1 MNKFM
6 KTVKRI
12 IYISA
17 FAALGI
23 MPFTSCEDFLTAEN
37 KTAGGQTAEDYFST
51 PEGVA
56 TLRTYA
62 YSQLKNL
69 TASSD
74 ISDIYADGTDL
85 YTDCRGKTPTEF
97 HNYSLSAENTTVE
110 DFYVAAFSLVNYA
123 NAVLYYAGEDSE
135 YAPEM
140 HFLRAYAYYLL
151 TQQFGAVPYST
162 TYINNSE
169 REYPRM
175 ALAEL
180 YPNVITDLEQYAN
193 DSRLPATDH
202 NGNVS
207 QRAVKTLL
215 AKLNLAAGWDLE
227 TTLTDAAKGTYSKE
241 GTTYFAAAAEWAK
254 QAINNEG
261 LSLTFADKW
270 SPTNEGNTEEIFS
283 VQYDRAGYPGDA
295 TQGGH
300 GLQNDFCSYFGD
312 PTATGLK
319 YCGSKRA
326 PSIKSQYL
334 WEDGDQRY
342 DATFMT
348 TVYNYSGTWGT
359 QGYYA
364 YYNTADLSNEPIAY
378 VYFKAGTLV
387 SDVVQFINDNKD
399 RLVTGDNV
407 NVPVVRIMGNPLISY
422 TYTRNLIDEEDPDK
436 GKPGA
441 SDVDFGVV
449 TEGEDSYYTFMQFAS
464 EDYTRHIND
473 RANGPTQ
480 AVKKWDDPA
489 TIQEGLN
496 TTNDYRDVVI
506 MHLSDLYLV
515 AAEAYYMADDAGTAL
530 QYVNAVRSRAGLSG
544 LGSLEGVVPAFS
556 QIVSSDFGTYTA
568 LDVIL
573 DERARE
579 LYAENYRWMDL
590 RRTKQLVRYNVA
602 FNNAVTSVDDM
613 SSAGEIKWYRPI
625 PVAEM
630 NSNTALTSEDQNPGY

>member
-1 MNKFM
+1 M
-6 KTVKRI
+6 KAIKNL

-17 FAALGI
+17 FAILGTVS
-23 MPFTSCEDFLTAEN
+23 FASCEDFLTAEN

-62 YSQLKNL
+62 YSQLINL
-69 TASSD
+69 TAKSD
-74 ISDIYADGTDL
+74 ISNIYEDGTDL
-85 YTDCRGKTPTEF
+85 YTDCRGKTPTQF
-97 HNYSLSAENTTVE
+97 HNYSLSAENTDVR
-110 DFYVAAFSLVNYA
+110 DFYVSAYSLVNYA

-151 TQQFGAVPYST
+151 TQQFGAVPYSAE
-162 TYINNSE
+162 YINNSE
-169 REYPRM
+169 REYPRK
-175 ALAEL
+175 ALSEL

-215 AKLNLAAGWDLE
+215 AKLNLAAGWDL
-227 TTLTDAAKGTYSKE
+227 
-241 GTTYFAAAAEWAK
+241 GTTISSENEVSGRYEENGNGASYFAAAAEWAR

-261 LSLTFADKW
+261 LSLTFENKW
-270 SPTNEGNTEEIFS
+270 SPSNEGNAEEIFS

-326 PSIKSQYL
+326 PSIKSQYM
-334 WEDGDQRY
+334 WEAGDQRY

-348 TVYNYSGTWGT
+348 TVYNYASTWGT
-359 QGYYA
+359 EGYYA
-364 YYNTADLSNEPIAY
+364 YYNNAGALGTMPICY
-378 VYFKAGTLV
+378 KYFPAGTSEAEV
-387 SDVVQFINDNKD
+387 IQYINDNKA
-399 RLVTGDNV
+399 RLATGNNV
-407 NVPVVRIMGNPLISY
+407 NVPVVRIMGNPIVTY
-422 TYTRNLIDEEDPDK
+422 TYTLSQAAPQ
-436 GKPGA
+436 G
-441 SDVDFGVV
+441 SYVDFGQDVN
-449 TEGEDSYYTFMQFAS
+449 GNYAYMARAQ
-464 EDYTRHIND
+464 EDYTTHINN

-515 AAEAYYMADDAGTAL
+515 AAEAYYMADDPGTAL
-530 QYVNAVRSRAGLSG
+530 TYVNAVRQRAGLSP
-544 LGSLEGVVPAFS
+544 LGSLEGNQPTFS
-556 QIVSSDFGTYTA
+556 QPVLTSDFGSYTG

-573 DERARE
+573 DERGRE

-590 RRTKQLVRYNVA
+590 RRTKQLVRYNLQ
-602 FNNAVTSVDDM
+602 FNNAVTSVAAM
-613 SSAGEIKWYRPI
+613 RNGAGETKWYRPL
-625 PVAEM
+625 PAAEM
-630 NSNTALTSEDQNPGY
+630 SSNTGLTAKDQNPGY